1 MIKDTILEYHKQ
13 LVDMGYKTR
22 FQVSNA
28 GKCVY
33 SSLCEGGCPYNQY
46 IQGKWMSRDCQKS
59 YLDFANK
66 AIFSQEIFGDI
77 TFKEIS
83 KIKTLTV
90 ES

>member
-1 MIKDTILEYHKQ
+1 
-13 LVDMGYKTR
+13 
-22 FQVSNA
+22 
-28 GKCVY
+28 
-33 SSLCEGGCPYNQY
+33 
-46 IQGKWMSRDCQKS
+46 MSRDYQKS

-77 TFKEIS
+77 TFKKIS